1 MKEDILNVIERK
13 VSPLIKVW
21 MNEGKSSLN
30 ISRESCIKDSI
41 DSKEDVDIKLLAVKY
56 LLLEYVN
63 EYAPDDYIEE
73 MTERLNDIFDDINPI
88 CSLFYGFFDIRMVSY
103 SFEYYL
109 SYFYYQLM
117 IIEGDEE
124 DLMYV
129 RSFIKNEGV

>member
-1 MKEDILNVIERK
+1 MKVDILNVIESK
-13 VSPLIKVW
+13 VSPLIRVW

-30 ISRESCIKDSI
+30 ISRERYIKDSI

-56 LLLEYVN
+56 LLLEYFN

-73 MTERLNDIFDDINPI
+73 MTGRLNNIFDDINPI

-124 DLMYV
+124 DLKYV
-129 RSFIKNEGV
+129 ANVLGRS